1 MIMAVASPQVELLIS
16 LFFSE
21 NDVNFSYVSYIST
34 SGITTLH
41 TQDIFLEKIKNHA
54 NNLIGGG
61 GVTPLCAP
69 TPLCQNRICLTRGV
83 SPGAY
88 RGAQGR
94 SLKNTWKMFVFN
106 CMIHFVTCTR
116 KYLPNH
122 GVIGVSVASLD
133 AESRPKSETY
143 KNSPLSNNFL
153 LFHQHENL
161 LERIF

>member
-1 MIMAVASPQVELLIS
+1 MRRWETKKCAFNV
-16 LFFSE
+16 F
-21 NDVNFSYVSYIST
+21 
-34 SGITTLH
+34 
-41 TQDIFLEKIKNHA
+41 K
-54 NNLIGGG
+54 GG

-106 CMIHFVTCTR
+106 CLIHFVTCTHN
-116 KYLPNH
+116 YLPNH

-133 AESRPKSETY
+133 AESRPKSGT
-143 KNSPLSNNFL
+143 
-153 LFHQHENL
+153 
-161 LERIF
+161 

>member
-1 MIMAVASPQVELLIS
+1 MACITDMLVPYRERIS
-16 LFFSE
+16 
-21 NDVNFSYVSYIST
+21 
-34 SGITTLH
+34 
-41 TQDIFLEKIKNHA
+41 
-54 NNLIGGG
+54 GG

-94 SLKNTWKMFVFN
+94 SLKNTWKMFVLN

-133 AESRPKSETY
+133 AESRPKSET
-143 KNSPLSNNFL
+143 
-153 LFHQHENL
+153 
-161 LERIF
+161 

>member
-1 MIMAVASPQVELLIS
+1 MNI
-16 LFFSE
+16 
-21 NDVNFSYVSYIST
+21 
-34 SGITTLH
+34 
-41 TQDIFLEKIKNHA
+41 
-54 NNLIGGG
+54 GG

-122 GVIGVSVASLD
+122 RVIGESAASLD
-133 AESRPKSETY
+133 AESRPKSET
-143 KNSPLSNNFL
+143 
-153 LFHQHENL
+153 
-161 LERIF
+161 

>member
-1 MIMAVASPQVELLIS
+1 MSTDIVVALFSARLLTTIRGGSRLWFSMYFRILATCSWLSTSSRTAKYRRAWIHSVASSELKGGLIS
-16 LFFSE
+16 YF
-21 NDVNFSYVSYIST
+21 
-34 SGITTLH
+34 
-41 TQDIFLEKIKNHA
+41 K
-54 NNLIGGG
+54 GG

-122 GVIGVSVASLD
+122 GVIGESVASLD
-133 AESRPKSETY
+133 AESRPKSET
-143 KNSPLSNNFL
+143 
-153 LFHQHENL
+153 
-161 LERIF
+161 